1 MSTYLKAIVSFVM
14 SVAIVSMQAV
24 FDVYDGGITGYE
36 WLGVAAIIL
45 GPAGLVAALAN
56 TPFSPATKAM
66 VQMLAA
72 TALVVVQGMLKV
84 YDGGIDS
91 KEWLGIGV
99 ILLTTLAVYLTP
111 NAGYQRTSNRLL

>member
-1 MSTYLKAIVSFVM
+1 
-14 SVAIVSMQAV
+14 
-24 FDVYDGGITGYE
+24 
-36 WLGVAAIIL
+36 
-45 GPAGLVAALAN
+45 
-56 TPFSPATKAM
+56 
-66 VQMLAA
+66 
-72 TALVVVQGMLKV
+72 V